1 MDRFAEPELML
12 DAEQARAYAS
22 ADFEEPHSRC
32 IDLLKQ
38 RLVDLPASGVALD
51 LGCGPGDISL
61 RFLRGF
67 ARWRVDALDG
77 SPAMLE
83 LGRQAAARA
92 GLGARVRFHEVLLPQ
107 GSAPGRS
114 YDLIFSNALLHHL
127 EDPGALWSS
136 ACRWSGTDTL
146 FFVMDL
152 MRPESRGRV
161 QELVDRHAC
170 NEPDVLRTD
179 FHNSLLAAYRPS
191 EVREQLE
198 GASLSHLEIE
208 VVSDRHFIVWGPIG
222 SENRP
227 VAEET
232 TVI

>member
-1 MDRFAEPELML
+1 MKRVAEAELML
-12 DAEQARAYAS
+12 DAQQARAYAS
-22 ADFEEPHSRC
+22 ADFEEPHSMF
-32 IDLLKQ
+32 IDLLEQ
-38 RLVDLPASGVALD
+38 RLVDLPSSGVALD

-61 RFLRGF
+61 RFLRAF

-83 LGRQAAARA
+83 LGRQAAAHA
-92 GLGARVRFHEVLLPQ
+92 GLGAQLCFHEVLLPQ
-107 GSAPGRS
+107 ESAPRPS

-127 EDPGALWSS
+127 EDPEALWSS

-146 FFVMDL
+146 LFVMDL
-152 MRPESRGRV
+152 IRPESRGRV
-161 QELVDRHAC
+161 QELVDGYAR

-179 FHNSLLAAYRPS
+179 FYNSLLAAYRPS
-191 EVREQLE
+191 EVREQLR

-222 SENRP
+222 SKNRP
-227 VAEET
+227 VAEEA
-232 TVI
+232 